1 MLASGEAVIR
11 ASGDRLA
18 RMPAAD
24 PTSARPASDAVPATP
39 RPGDTYVQSF
49 ARGLQVIRSFSA
61 QAPQQT
67 LSEVAQRTGLT
78 RAGARRIL
86 LTLQGLGY
94 VQSNGR
100 QFSLAPR
107 ILDLGFA
114 YLSSLPLWNLAE
126 PVMERLVEEVKE
138 SCSAAVLDAPD
149 IVYVLRVPT
158 YKIMS
163 INLGIGSRLPACC
176 TSMGR
181 TLLAELDPCL
191 LDVMLSTHPP
201 VRRTART
208 VTDVAELKRVLADVR
223 QQGWCLV
230 DQELEEGLV
239 SLSAPIRDRAGRA
252 IAAMNISGQVNRTSP
267 AHMVEHF
274 LPKLR
279 TAAAEISRMLQHKS

>member
-1 MLASGEAVIR
+1 MHEDEPARDDDLPAEA
-11 ASGDRLA
+11 
-18 RMPAAD
+18 
-24 PTSARPASDAVPATP
+24 P

-86 LTLQGLGY
+86 LTLEGLGY
-94 VQSNGR
+94 VRCNGR

-126 PVMERLVEEVKE
+126 PVMERLVEDVKE
-138 SCSAAVLDAPD
+138 SCSASVLDGAD
-149 IVYVLRVPT
+149 VMYVLRIPT
-158 YKIMS
+158 HKIMS
-163 INLGIGSRLPACC
+163 INLGVGSRLPAYC

-181 TLLAELDPCL
+181 TLLAELDERTLDEL
-191 LDVMLSTHPP
+191 LREHPM

-208 VTDVAELKRVLADVR
+208 IVDAAALKAELARVR
-223 QQGWCLV
+223 EQGWCIV

-239 SLSAPIRDRAGRA
+239 SLSAPIRDRGGRA
-252 IAAMNISGQVNRTSP
+252 IAAMNISGQANRTS
-267 AHMVEHF
+267 AAYMVENF

-279 TAAAEISRMLQHKS
+279 AAATEISRMLQHKS

>member
-1 MLASGEAVIR
+1 MPEARPI
-11 ASGDRLA
+11 
-18 RMPAAD
+18 AAD
-24 PTSARPASDAVPATP
+24 TVSTDDAP

-61 QAPQQT
+61 QTPQQT

-86 LTLQGLGY
+86 LTLAGLGY
-94 VQSNGR
+94 VQCQGR
-100 QFSLAPR
+100 QFSLTPR

-126 PVMERLVEEVKE
+126 PVMERLVEDIKE

-158 YKIMS
+158 HKIIS
-163 INLGIGSRLPACC
+163 INLGIGSRLPAHC

-181 TLLAELDPCL
+181 TLLAELDAGTLDRVL
-191 LDVMLSTHPP
+191 LEHPP
-201 VRRTART
+201 TRRTERT
-208 VTDVAELKRVLADVR
+208 ITDVARLKAELATVR
-223 QQGWCLV
+223 EQGWCLV

-239 SLSAPIRDRAGRA
+239 SLSAPIRDRTGRV
-252 IAAMNISGQVNRTSP
+252 IAAMNVSGQVNRTSP
-267 AHMVEHF
+267 AQMRKQF

-279 TAAAEISRMLQHKS
+279 EAAEEISRMLRVKA

>member
-1 MLASGEAVIR
+1 MH
-11 ASGDRLA
+11 
-18 RMPAAD
+18 AAD
-24 PTSARPASDAVPATP
+24 SSAPSTPDAGDGAKSDAP
-39 RPGDTYVQSF
+39 RPGDSYVQSF

-86 LTLQGLGY
+86 LTLESLGY
-94 VQSNGR
+94 VRCQGR

-138 SCSAAVLDAPD
+138 SCSAAVLDGPEV
-149 IVYVLRVPT
+149 VYVLRVPT
-158 YKIMS
+158 HKIMS
-163 INLGIGSRLPACC
+163 INLGIGSRLPAYC

-181 TLLAELDPCL
+181 TLLAELDEPTLDAL
-191 LDVMLSTHPP
+191 LREYPP
-201 VRRTART
+201 ARRTERT
-208 VTDVAELKRVLADVR
+208 ITDLPTLKRELATVR

-230 DQELEEGLV
+230 NQELEEGLV

-252 IAAMNISGQVNRTSP
+252 IAAMNISGQVNRTAP
-267 AHMVEHF
+267 EHMLAHF

-279 TAAAEISRMLQHKS
+279 AAAAEISQMLQRKS

>member
-1 MLASGEAVIR
+1 MRSDDTTASSPPSADDSAAV
-11 ASGDRLA
+11 
-18 RMPAAD
+18 
-24 PTSARPASDAVPATP
+24 P

-49 ARGLQVIRSFSA
+49 ARGLQVIRSFSS

-86 LTLQGLGY
+86 LTLESLGY
-94 VQSNGR
+94 VRCQGR

-126 PVMERLVEEVKE
+126 PVMERLAEEIKE
-138 SCSAAVLDAPD
+138 SCSAAVLDGPD

-158 YKIMS
+158 HKIMS
-163 INLGIGSRLPACC
+163 INLGIGSRLPAHC

-181 TLLAELDPCL
+181 TLLAELDAPSLDAL
-191 LDVMLSTHPP
+191 LREYPP

-208 VTDVAELKRVLADVR
+208 LTDIGALKAELARVR
-223 QQGWCLV
+223 EQGWCLV

-239 SLSAPIRDRAGRA
+239 SLSAPIRDRSGRA
-252 IAAMNISGQVNRTSP
+252 IAAMNISGQYNRTAPSY
-267 AHMVEHF
+267 MVEHF

-279 TAAAEISRMLQHKS
+279 GAVAEISRMLRHKI

>member
-1 MLASGEAVIR
+1 
-11 ASGDRLA
+11 
-18 RMPAAD
+18 MPAPDVA
-24 PTSARPASDAVPATP
+24 PAATDDSSTAP

-86 LTLQGLGY
+86 LTLEGLGY
-94 VQSNGR
+94 VRSNGR

-138 SCSAAVLDAPD
+138 SCSAAVLDGPD

-158 YKIMS
+158 HKIMS
-163 INLGIGSRLPACC
+163 INLGIGSRLPADC

-181 TLLAELDPCL
+181 TLLADLEPQVLDAL
-191 LDVMLSTHPP
+191 LREHPP
-201 VRRTART
+201 QRRTART
-208 VTDVAELKRVLADVR
+208 ITDLAALKRELAAVR
-223 QQGWCLV
+223 AQGWCLV
-230 DQELEEGLV
+230 NQELEEGLV
-239 SLSAPIRDRAGRA
+239 SLSAPIHDRAGRA

-267 AHMVEHF
+267 EHMKEHF
-274 LPKLR
+274 LPRLR
-279 TAAAEISRMLQHKS
+279 VAAAEISEMLQRKS

>member
-1 MLASGEAVIR
+1 MHVADSTDPDTPAPTD
-11 ASGDRLA
+11 AA
-18 RMPAAD
+18 PAA
-24 PTSARPASDAVPATP
+24 P

-49 ARGLQVIRSFSA
+49 ARGLEVIRSFSA

-86 LTLQGLGY
+86 LTLEGLGY
-94 VQSNGR
+94 VRSQGR

-126 PVMERLVEEVKE
+126 PVMERLVEEIKE
-138 SCSAAVLDAPD
+138 SCSAAVLDGAEV
-149 IVYVLRVPT
+149 VYVLRIPT
-158 YKIMS
+158 HKIMS
-163 INLGIGSRLPACC
+163 INLGIGSRLPAHC

-181 TLLAELDPCL
+181 TLLAELEPASLDAL
-191 LDVMLSTHPP
+191 LREHPP
-201 VRRTART
+201 LRHTERTI
-208 VTDVAELKRVLADVR
+208 TDVNRLKAELATVR

-230 DQELEEGLV
+230 NQELEEGLV

-267 AHMVEHF
+267 AYMLEHF

-279 TAAAEISRMLQHKS
+279 DAAAEISQMLQRKS